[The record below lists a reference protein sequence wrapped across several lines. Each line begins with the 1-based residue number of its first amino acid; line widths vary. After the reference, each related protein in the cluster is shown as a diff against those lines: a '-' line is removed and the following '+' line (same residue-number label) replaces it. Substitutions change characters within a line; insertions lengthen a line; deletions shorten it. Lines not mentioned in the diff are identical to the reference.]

1 MIDYKRMLDRL
12 KVHHYRMLDQSRMN
26 AEYAVAEIDK
36 LKKELAELKVKYD
49 ASHGPLAT
57 PRRFPFG
64 YTQQE
69 RDDLLTNER

>member
-1 MIDYKRMLDRL
+1 
-12 KVHHYRMLDQSRMN
+12 MN